1 MSEDTTQAATT
12 ETTPAADE
20 MVPKSVMLGRI
31 AQERKK
37 LDATSAELASMRA
50 KLEELTP
57 LQERLK
63 QIEEEKELAGKSAT
77 EKAEAR
83 YQRDLEKLR
92 RENDEARKALAE
104 RDAIVAD
111 SQKTIRTERTSRA
124 VMDAM
129 SAAKVIRPEKAV
141 KAAMLDITFE
151 YSDDGSIVASYGDTT
166 DVSVAQAVAA
176 WAKDNDHF
184 LPAPAGGAGTRANS
198 GGHSSK
204 PLHDLSDEELLRLGK
219 RQ

>member
-1 MSEDTTQAATT
+1 MSEDTTQGAAT
-12 ETTPAADE
+12 ETAAASDE

-92 RENDEARKALAE
+92 RENEETRKALAE
-104 RDAIVAD
+104 RDALVAD

-141 KAAMLDITFE
+141 KAAMLDITFD
-151 YSDDGSIVASYGDTT
+151 YADDGSILATYGDAAET
-166 DVSVAQAVAA
+166 SVAAAVAA

-198 GGHSSK
+198 GGRHSK
-204 PLHDLSDEELLRLGK
+204 PLSEMTPEELYRLG
-219 RQ
+219 

>member
-1 MSEDTTQAATT
+1 MSEEATTTAAT
-12 ETTPAADE
+12 ETAPAADE

-37 LDATSAELASMRA
+37 HESTSAELAQMRA

-92 RENDEARKALAE
+92 RENEETRKALAE
-104 RDAIVAD
+104 RDALVSDA
-111 SQKTIRTERTSRA
+111 QKTIRTERTSRA

-141 KAAMLDITFE
+141 KAAMLDISFE
-151 YSDDGSIVASYGDTT
+151 YADDGSIVASYGDNT

-204 PLHDLSDEELLRLGK
+204 PLYEQSDEELLRLGK